1 MLIIGEIVIIADNRR
16 ITPQEKSIQ
25 LAKSFGNPKK
35 DLIKRTIPKIKKTIF
50 ERFTHIPNIKINPAS
65 KSITPRD
72 LTNMFFKPNYSLK
85 ICACNSVWIRVPP
98 S

>member
-1 MLIIGEIVIIADNRR
+1 MLIISGIVIIADNKR

-35 DLIKRTIPKIKKTIF
+35 DLTKRTIPKIKKTIC
-50 ERFTHIPNIKINPAS
+50 ERLVHAPKIKINPA
-65 KSITPRD
+65 KISIPPSA